1 MSNKTILVDQYL
13 PIEKY
18 GCYYR
23 LVEIK
28 DAEFIMSLRTNE
40 KLSRYINETNNKLKD
55 QSDWLKDY
63 KLRERR
69 GVDFYLMCL
78 DSNQVD
84 KLGLIRIYNIEG
96 DTFEIGSWLF
106 SPAAGHQ
113 KSVLGDLFCR
123 SMAFEKLGF
132 TKCKIEV
139 RKKNKH
145 VLRYTKSF
153 NPKLVGEDEWNCY
166 FELEYEDFKKQ
177 RDKLLTILGYG
188 E

>member
-63 KLRERR
+63 KLREAQRNR
-69 GVDFYLMCL
+69 KNDRWSSTIDPSCGLLKNRYLIYFCA
-78 DSNQVD
+78 SNGRYYKAYESDHKREYRELSTSEV
-84 KLGLIRIYNIEG
+84 KNLGKG
-96 DTFEIGSWLF
+96 KD
-106 SPAAGHQ
+106 
-113 KSVLGDLFCR
+113 
-123 SMAFEKLGF
+123 
-132 TKCKIEV
+132 
-139 RKKNKH
+139 
-145 VLRYTKSF
+145 
-153 NPKLVGEDEWNCY
+153 
-166 FELEYEDFKKQ
+166 
-177 RDKLLTILGYG
+177 
-188 E
+188 